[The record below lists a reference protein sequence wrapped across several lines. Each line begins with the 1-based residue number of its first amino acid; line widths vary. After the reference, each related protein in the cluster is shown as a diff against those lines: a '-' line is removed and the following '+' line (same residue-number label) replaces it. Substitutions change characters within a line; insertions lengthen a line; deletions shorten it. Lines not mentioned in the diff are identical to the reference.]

1 MARGWESKGV
11 ESQQADRESLDR
23 SVQEMSPE
31 DRDRRIRRGRLE
43 LDRSRVQAELAGAS
57 QPAHR
62 EMLERALRALDAQIA
77 SLER

>member
-11 ESQQADRESLDR
+11 ESQQADRESLEA

-31 DRDRRIRRGRLE
+31 DRDRHIQRGRME
-43 LDRSRVQAELAGAS
+43 LDRSRVRAELAGAS

-62 EMLERALRALDAQIA
+62 EMLEGALRALDAQIA